1 MPIQTQAEA
10 NAYWA
15 DQEWKKWV
23 VEFTAGPLRRRR
35 RGTSYVTSRTA
46 AGARRAAF
54 IDMDNRGQTWARSA
68 SATVRLATADDLGC
82 VRASGGT
89 PT

>member
-23 VEFTAGPLRRRR
+23 VEFTAG
-35 RGTSYVTSRTA
+35 
-46 AGARRAAF
+46 ARRAAF
-54 IDMDNRGQTWARSA
+54 IDMDNRGQTWARNA

-82 VRASGGT
+82 VRTSGGT